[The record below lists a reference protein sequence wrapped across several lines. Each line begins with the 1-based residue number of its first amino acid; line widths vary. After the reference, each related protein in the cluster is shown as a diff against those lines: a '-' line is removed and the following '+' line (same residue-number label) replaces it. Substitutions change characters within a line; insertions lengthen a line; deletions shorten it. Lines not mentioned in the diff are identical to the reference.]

1 MCFWSAASGR
11 GGAGGGREA
20 VSEFFTVRVRIRIL
34 TRRRVTLA
42 QTVPPGTS
50 ARGWEGGVQ
59 DEWMGTASAVRWD
72 LGRLGK
78 GGKGW
83 IVGRQTLRG
92 SGSSPV

>member
-1 MCFWSAASGR
+1 MFLERRLGAGR
-11 GGAGGGREA
+11 GGGGEGA
-20 VSEFFTVRVRIRIL
+20 VSEFFSVRVRIRIL

-42 QTVPPGTS
+42 QKVPPGTS
-50 ARGWEGGVQ
+50 ARGWEGSVQ

-78 GGKGW
+78 CGKGW
-83 IVGRQTLRG
+83 IMGRQTLRG